1 MAATDMIYDD
11 SDFAQ
16 IASIR
21 PTAAHRHVDNTIFE
35 ADEEGKCTSRVHAT
49 AVN

>member
-1 MAATDMIYDD
+1 MAATDTIYDD
-11 SDFAQ
+11 SNFEQ

-21 PTAAHRHVDNTIFE
+21 PTAAHRNVDNAIFE
-35 ADEEGKCTSRVHAT
+35 ADEEGKCTPRAHAS